1 MFCVTNIY
9 TFRKKNPLAEW
20 GPYSSLTHCM
30 YSLAGLD
37 GPAGGQRAAAAKPE
51 SSSDAEKRNLGCA
64 PWSATSAAA
73 MRIVPPSVKRTA
85 AGAAKPK
92 VPSQATTSAS
102 AAKPATSAVPSQASG
117 SGQWFKD
124 IKTPYDPAHP
134 NDYDEWVREQEIK
147 AKQRRLDQDL
157 QRKLQSSNFDP
168 LTGDEKRQ
176 ATIVANEDK
185 TKVLKLT
192 RADFTEL
199 LGDLQEVIKFN
210 FNQKVLLRL
219 RTELN
224 A

>member
-1 MFCVTNIY
+1 
-9 TFRKKNPLAEW
+9 
-20 GPYSSLTHCM
+20 M

-147 AKQRRLDQDL
+147 AKQRRLDQVL
-157 QRKLQSSNFDP
+157 PPRAPQ
-168 LTGDEKRQ
+168 TRQ
-176 ATIVANEDK
+176 APS
-185 TKVLKLT
+185 LPP
-192 RADFTEL
+192 RPADPAVPAEHH
-199 LGDLQEVIKFN
+199 
-210 FNQKVLLRL
+210 
-219 RTELN
+219 RTDDGLM
-224 A
+224 